1 MFSKIPLTVPKL
13 YYIVTFWRMGCLTQQ
28 LSYSSGAQWTD
39 HCQSCWSY
47 RQPLSSHEEI
57 VPVKNNAKRHLGK
70 VALSIV
76 CSDQEKNMYIS
87 AE

>member
-1 MFSKIPLTVPKL
+1 
-13 YYIVTFWRMGCLTQQ
+13 MGCLTQQ
-28 LSYSSGAQWTD
+28 LSYSSGAQWTA

-47 RQPLSSHEEI
+47 HQLLSFHEEI

-76 CSDQEKNMYIS
+76 CSDQEKYMYIS